1 MRCLRHEELEV
12 WRKIDH
18 WKGGYKNPIG
28 RNVWKVCILSE
39 GYNNDTYCFTPLL
52 RAYSKQIFLQ
62 KESDFHTVDGHNT
75 GILSWGYFLKS
86 HLTLQDN
93 DFDSLLFQVNTLP
106 ETNVA
111 PEKKIFVEDGRLLA
125 FFQFHLFRCYINVNV
140 PIITSPP
147 PRFFFGF
154 GQKRGGF

>member
-1 MRCLRHEELEV
+1 MPTPWRTGGVAENRPLEGRLQKPQLEGMFGKSV
-12 WRKIDH
+12 YSVKDTIMIHIASHRFFE
-18 WKGGYKNPIG
+18 PIQ
-28 RNVWKVCILSE
+28 
-39 GYNNDTYCFTPLL
+39 
-52 RAYSKQIFLQ
+52 KQIFLQ

-125 FFQFHLFRCYINVNV
+125 FFSIPSFQVLH
-140 PIITSPP
+140 
-147 PRFFFGF
+147 
-154 GQKRGGF
+154 